1 MSLEN
6 NTQFLQ
12 RYYRVH
18 AKIYDLTR
26 WTFLFGRRDI
36 LQEVQRLRAPSRILE
51 IGCGTGKNLARLC
64 RLFPQ
69 AAITGVDLS
78 EAMLAVARKNLG
90 GQIERVTLRAMVYE
104 QPIHQAEPFDVV
116 LCSYSLSMM
125 NPGFE
130 QALDAARDD
139 LAPGGL
145 FAAVDFHDSP
155 FAVFKAWMR
164 LNHVR
169 LDGHLLPKLTRN
181 FSPEIQAI
189 RPAYSG
195 IWSYL
200 LFVGIRRGEA

>member
-1 MSLEN
+1 MSFET
-6 NTQFLQ
+6 NTQFLR

-18 AKIYDLTR
+18 AKIYDATR
-26 WTFLFGRRDI
+26 WTFLFGRRE
-36 LQEVQRLRAPSRILE
+36 LLREAQRLHTPSRILE
-51 IGCGTGKNLARLC
+51 IGCGTGQNLARLC

-69 AAITGVDLS
+69 AEITGVDLS
-78 EAMLAVARKNLG
+78 EAMLAVARKHLA
-90 GQIERVTLRAMVYE
+90 GQAGRVKLRSMVYE
-104 QPIHQAEPFDVV
+104 QPIYQAAPFDLI

-145 FAAVDFHDSP
+145 MAAVDFHDSR
-155 FAVFKAWMR
+155 FAWFQAWMR

-169 LDGHLLPKLTRN
+169 LDAHLLPKLARN
-181 FSPEIQAI
+181 FSPEFRAI
-189 RPAYSG
+189 RPAYGG

-200 LFVGIRRGEA
+200 LFVGKRCG